1 MTRESCI
8 TYPPTS
14 ISIVIR
20 AALVEICA
28 GAPDA
33 NCAAAI
39 LNQFIYW
46 TDTKIEHAKQAKYH
60 NAAAIADGELPTQDD
75 SLWIYKKSEEMQE
88 ELLHLFG
95 RNKIV
100 DNTVWL
106 VSAGYLHSRRNPIYR
121 WDKTLQYHLDI
132 DTVQSRIHAL
142 REFNFKL
149 SIVQNQTLDSSKII
163 IRELEINQA
172 IPEITTETTT
182 KKKASS
188 AAQDVSHRKA
198 KTTTTPKS
206 ILNPMM
212 ESIVAAMQWDRDILT
227 DATWSTVRTA
237 AKQLIAVGVAT
248 DEVVHLKRECDVRQ
262 FRGYGPMALC
272 KVVTDVLP
280 RIRRA
285 ASAEIADT
293 PTNPDELQRELEAE
307 LARNLN
313 YGALMT
319 GGGK

>member
-8 TYPPTS
+8 TYPPKS
-14 ISIVIR
+14 ISVVVR
-20 AALVEICA
+20 QSLVAICE

-46 TDTKIEHAKQAKYH
+46 TDYKIEHAKQVKYH
-60 NAAAIADGELPTQDD
+60 NDAAIADGELPTQDD

-106 VSAGYLHSRRNPIYR
+106 VSTGYLHSRRNPIYR

-132 DTVQSRIHAL
+132 DAVQSRIHAL
-142 REFNFKL
+142 REFKIKP
-149 SIVQNQTLDSSKII
+149 SIVENQTLDSSKII
-163 IRELEINQA
+163 IREPEINQA

-182 KKKASS
+182 KKKEVPASQR
-188 AAQDVSHRKA
+188 AVK
-198 KTTTTPKS
+198 KTTTPKA

-212 ESIVAAMQWDRDILT
+212 EAIVDALQWDRSIIT
-227 DATWSTVRTA
+227 GSNWSVIRTA
-237 AKQLIAVGVAT
+237 AKQLIEINVAL
-248 DEVVHLKRECDVRQ
+248 DEVVHLKRECDARNY
-262 FRGYGPMALC
+262 RGYTAMAFP
-272 KVVTDVLP
+272 KVAPDVLP
-280 RIRRA
+280 RIRA
-285 ASAEIADT
+285 ISAVGAVT
-293 PTNPDELQRELEAE
+293 SNGAHAHQPAQLQPFE
-307 LARNLN
+307 
-313 YGALMT
+313 
-319 GGGK
+319 